1 MSMGSMSASLASNMA
16 FSAEPPMPIPSIP
29 GGHQPAPMSGT
40 VLSTQSTSESDGF
53 SITNFD
59 LFSEPPPLAATVIS
73 SSSPGNELRVDHR
86 RRVVAGVLAR
96 EVRIRDDRGAQ
107 LVVRM

>member
-1 MSMGSMSASLASNMA
+1 M
-16 FSAEPPMPIPSIP
+16 PMPSMP

-53 SITNFD
+53 SMTNFD

-73 SSSPGNELRVDHR
+73 SSSPGTSCVWMTAGVLSLR
-86 RRVVAGVLAR
+86 VLAR
-96 EVRIRDDRGAQ
+96 EVRIRDDRSAQ

>member
-1 MSMGSMSASLASNMA
+1 MSMGSMSASLASSIA
-16 FSAEPPMPIPSIP
+16 FSAEPPMPMPNIP

-40 VLSTQSTSESDGF
+40 VFSTQSTSESDGF

-73 SSSPGNELRVDHR
+73 SSSPGTSRVWIT
-86 RRVVAGVLAR
+86 AGVLSLRVPAR
-96 EVRIRDDRGAQ
+96 EVRVGNDGRAQ
-107 LVVRM
+107 LVVGM

>member
-16 FSAEPPMPIPSIP
+16 FSAEPPMPMPNIP

-40 VLSTQSTSESDGF
+40 VLSTQSWSESDGL
-53 SITNFD
+53 SITNLD

-73 SSSPGNELRVDHR
+73 SSSPATSCVWIT
-86 RRVVAGVLAR
+86 AGVLSRVFLR
-96 EVRIRDDRGAQ
+96 EKFGIRDDRRAQ